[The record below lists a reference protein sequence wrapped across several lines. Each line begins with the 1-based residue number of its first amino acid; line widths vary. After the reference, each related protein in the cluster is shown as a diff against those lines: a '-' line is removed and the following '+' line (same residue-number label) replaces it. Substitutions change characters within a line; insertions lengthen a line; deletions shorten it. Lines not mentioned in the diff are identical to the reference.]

1 MSLRK
6 AQSAMQTKAKPLG
19 LEQKREEGILYCFI
33 WLRSSLKMLSFPLTK
48 NMSDDE
54 LFCKS
59 GSGAIAGNSF
69 GVFALKFPDSLR
81 IPGNFSQE

>member
-1 MSLRK
+1 
-6 AQSAMQTKAKPLG
+6 
-19 LEQKREEGILYCFI
+19 
-33 WLRSSLKMLSFPLTK
+33 MLSFPLTK

-69 GVFALKFPDSLR
+69 GLFALKFPDSLR
-81 IPGNFSQE
+81 IPGNFSHE